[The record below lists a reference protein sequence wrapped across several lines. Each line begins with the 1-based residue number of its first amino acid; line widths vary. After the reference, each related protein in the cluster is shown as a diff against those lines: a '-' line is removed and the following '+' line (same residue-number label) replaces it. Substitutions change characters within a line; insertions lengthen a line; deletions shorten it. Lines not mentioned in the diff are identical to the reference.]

1 MTDKHPLAEAL
12 RAEILKLASEGDSKS
27 DGALTAEV
35 LLRITRVAKTGRDLL
50 VTLSASPPN
59 LAQMIRPKFGGILGS
74 PYADEL
80 LDEGVQGQQYQ
91 PLALSSP
98 AENFGMTAIREIIA
112 AVNSKKDSPKQLV
125 EALAAARSHGLTDV
139 ARELEAKLGI
149 VKPVAVLPAS
159 VQPLTAVEDVPF

>member
-50 VTLSASPPN
+50 VTLSASPSN
-59 LAQMIRPKFGGILGS
+59 LAQMVKPKFGFALN
-74 PYADEL
+74 PDALD
-80 LDEGVQGQQYQ
+80 DEGGLPM
-91 PLALSSP
+91 PLAVSSP

-112 AVNSKKDSPKQLV
+112 A
-125 EALAAARSHGLTDV
+125 A
-139 ARELEAKLGI
+139 
-149 VKPVAVLPAS
+149 
-159 VQPLTAVEDVPF
+159 

>member
-12 RAEILKLASEGDSKS
+12 RAEILKLAS
-27 DGALTAEV
+27 DGVLTAEV

-50 VTLSASPPN
+50 VTLSASPSN
-59 LAQMIRPKFGGILGS
+59 LAQMVKPKFGFALN
-74 PYADEL
+74 PDALD
-80 LDEGVQGQQYQ
+80 DEGGLPM
-91 PLALSSP
+91 PLAVSSP

-112 AVNSKKDSPKQLV
+112 AAKGQNDSPVKLV
-125 EALAAARSHGLTDV
+125 EALAAAREHGLDDV

-149 VKPVAVLPAS
+149 VKPVAVLPAP